1 MLTCA
6 ATCRSRDKKPDG
18 NKLDGALAGKNN
30 IAEESHLEN
39 RMPSEVVVTMTEEE
53 FAVIEYAE
61 KAVKE
66 ADTLMK
72 LSSGLPNEY
81 SDYVRAAN
89 EAQLATALYGEP
101 EIAAFRSNADRHSGL
116 IR

>member
-18 NKLDGALAGKNN
+18 NKLDAVSASSVS
-30 IAEESHLEN
+30 IAELDNATYRLPDDRTIVMTKAAN
-39 RMPSEVVVTMTEEE
+39 RQNDVLPMGNMTVNKILSSLDMTVE
-53 FAVIEYAE
+53 EYASLVDQA
-61 KAVKE
+61 KLA
-66 ADTLMK
+66 AD
-72 LSSGLPNEY
+72 
-81 SDYVRAAN
+81 
-89 EAQLATALYGEP
+89 LYGEP